1 MAPFIAR
8 TIASGFADFHC
19 RVKIPRENR
28 NISAF
33 TGHISEMAVVRALK
47 DFVLCRKGGQHALR
61 FVNVT
66 APSENA
72 LEQCAHALGCV
83 RVNFERMP
91 GTARGYVPHSQ

>member
-33 TGHISEMAVVRALK
+33 TGHISEMAIVRAFK
-47 DFVLCRKGGQHALR
+47 DFVLCRKGSQHALR
-61 FVNVT
+61 FVDVT
-66 APSENA
+66 ASAENT
-72 LEQCAHALGCV
+72 LEQRAHALGGV
-83 RVNFERMP
+83 RVNFERVR
-91 GTARGYVPHSQ
+91 GTALGYFPHSQ